1 MILLL
6 RYYGDWSFQTVAHMG
21 QFRVCILA
29 VLFDLSGFNFGPLLL
44 ASLKLIFSNYM
55 MILLRPG
62 DVLGGQ
68 AIYLLVV
75 CLTGSMAYGCWV
87 CSILSFYIIVK
98 CYGSL
103 KCICVCCCYV
113 RGFCCIMLLAT
124 IFLADQYLSFL

>member
-29 VLFDLSGFNFGPLLL
+29 VFFDLSGFNFGPFFL
-44 ASLKLIFSNYM
+44 ASLKLIFSIYM
-55 MILLRPG
+55 MVLLRPG
-62 DVLGGQ
+62 DALGGR

-87 CSILSFYIIVK
+87 GSVWSFYFIVK
-98 CYGSL
+98 CYGFL
-103 KCICVCCCYV
+103 KCIYVCCCYV
-113 RGFCCIMLLAT
+113 RGFGCIMLLAT
-124 IFLADQYLSFL
+124 IFLADRYLSFL

>member
-21 QFRVCILA
+21 QFRVFILA
-29 VLFDLSGFNFGPLLL
+29 VWFDLSGFNFGPLLL

-62 DVLGGQ
+62 DALGGR

-75 CLTGSMAYGCWV
+75 CLTGSMAYGFWV
-87 CSILSFYIIVK
+87 GFIWSFDIIVK

-103 KCICVCCCYV
+103 KCIYVCCCYV
-113 RGFCCIMLLAT
+113 RGFGCIMLLAT
-124 IFLADQYLSFL
+124 IFLAYQYLSFV